1 MKVVYGDILA
11 KSADEYMQVLHDLS
25 FDHDDTANTVL
36 CSIAN
41 VDTMLI
47 KQYNTAI
54 VYDWFGIDDP
64 VKTQHIDRENVIF
77 ITTNMRCEMTHAKVV
92 RYNFMR
98 NRSLLMYTETFPIT
112 RSRTRYHLLL
122 SDSSGKSYIQN
133 VYSMDRNKD
142 FLYLNARR
150 QTPERDSVEAALA
163 PFNGYISSKNNK
175 FADDPAQPYAP
186 PSNYYFNNSYYNIV
200 VETNLN
206 NDGVVHTTEKI
217 WEPIIKYQIPIVLA
231 TKNYQEYMESLGFVF
246 PIPVFTDVDTYIK
259 FLIRFFSKDTKLFF
273 KDWQKAVLHN
283 NELFFK
289 LPFDQSIQELY

>member
-1 MKVVYGDILA
+1 MKVVYGDRLA

-77 ITTNMRCEMTHAKVV
+77 ITTNMWCEMTHAKVV

-133 VYSMDRNKD
+133 V
-142 FLYLNARR
+142 
-150 QTPERDSVEAALA
+150 
-163 PFNGYISSKNNK
+163 
-175 FADDPAQPYAP
+175 
-186 PSNYYFNNSYYNIV
+186 
-200 VETNLN
+200 
-206 NDGVVHTTEKI
+206 
-217 WEPIIKYQIPIVLA
+217 
-231 TKNYQEYMESLGFVF
+231 
-246 PIPVFTDVDTYIK
+246 
-259 FLIRFFSKDTKLFF
+259 
-273 KDWQKAVLHN
+273 
-283 NELFFK
+283 
-289 LPFDQSIQELY
+289 